1 MKDDAKKRFET
12 TKSMAVCR
20 LQGRIRK
27 LLSYF
32 EGRQKRYPKCK
43 EIQASDYP
51 AKQMLEILKAA
62 FNSFYNHSS
71 PCSGFMLN
79 DYLAVRSMQ
88 NELAGLFQ
96 VDQRALKV
104 MDIPPPAIEI
114 ESRELRSF
122 VIKETRSYLSVNGDI
137 TPFLTEADFAFLSDS
152 STELPRLAS

>member
-1 MKDDAKKRFET
+1 MKDLFQR

-20 LQGRIRK
+20 LQDRIWN

-32 EGRQKRYPKCK
+32 QGRQKRHPEHK

-62 FNSFYNHSS
+62 FSSFYSHSF
-71 PCSGFMLN
+71 PYSGFMFN
-79 DYLAVRSMQ
+79 GYLAVPSIQ

-96 VDQRALKV
+96 VDQRALKA
-104 MDIPPPAIEI
+104 MDIPPPATEI

-122 VIKETRSYLSVNGDI
+122 VIKETLSYFRANGSI
-137 TPFLTEADFAFLSDS
+137 TPFLTENDFAFLSDS
-152 STELPRLAS
+152 PTELPRLAS